1 MVVVVVL
8 VGVVGVGADRVR
20 RQCSRRNEA
29 DCLYHGLSPSI
40 TQRCFQEHKK
50 TEVVTSQSGSQ
61 ASFSS
66 SNFLFS
72 FDYEDILGYQPPDP
86 IYYDVRYDLPEYIIR
101 SASQQPG
108 PLSLV
113 KECRG
118 SHLRYVSS
126 FMP

>member
-1 MVVVVVL
+1 MIYKYHFFLYYSQSQVVVVL

-101 SASQQPG
+101 S
-108 PLSLV
+108 V
-113 KECRG
+113 KGATC
-118 SHLRYVSS
+118 SS
-126 FMP
+126 GFDH